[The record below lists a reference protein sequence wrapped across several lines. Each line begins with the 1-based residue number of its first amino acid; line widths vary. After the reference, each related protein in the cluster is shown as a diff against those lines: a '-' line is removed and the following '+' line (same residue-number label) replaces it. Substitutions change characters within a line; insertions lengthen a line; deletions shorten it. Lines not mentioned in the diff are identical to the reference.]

1 MKESKKEH
9 KDPIK
14 KAYSN
19 DLDIFDVVI
28 TGIIII
34 ILIIYIVSKIVK

>member
-1 MKESKKEH
+1 MKESNKEY

-34 ILIIYIVSKIVK
+34 ILIMYIINKIVK